1 MKVIKR
7 QPKPKGT
14 PAAPPTDPAT
24 TPGTEQQ
31 EAFDQYA
38 QQCAAADSLKL
49 KKLEEGAANVED
61 APPQETMDAPA
72 SQNHAPQSCADTTV
86 GAPLESEQNR
96 AQSGEKA
103 REETQ
108 SEPIGPPA
116 PKVAAK
122 AATTVKTEPTESY
135 LDKTI
140 RVLEKMG
147 YTYEECANVLSGFD
161 TNAQVDLWAV
171 IDQINDARRT
181 AAEMP
186 LKPADN
192 GTSSQEHE
200 EGSEWNSLEKNTW
213 ESQSDW
219 DQWGWKG
226 WAGWGYYNRSSSWQS
241 HNSDVVHSPSD
252 KHIQAAMERAD
263 TQELDQGITSNT
275 SPADPGMKNKE
286 PLDVEFV

>member
-1 MKVIKR
+1 MIKR
-7 QPKPKGT
+7 QRKPKGT

-38 QQCAAADSLKL
+38 QQCAAADSLNL

-200 EGSEWNSLEKNTW
+200 EGSEWTSWKKILGSPSPIGTNGVGKVGPDGAITTGRLRGSPTTVTLCIRRLINIFRL
-213 ESQSDW
+213 Q
-219 DQWGWKG
+219 WKG
-226 WAGWGYYNRSSSWQS
+226 QTHKNLTR
-241 HNSDVVHSPSD
+241 V
-252 KHIQAAMERAD
+252 
-263 TQELDQGITSNT
+263 
-275 SPADPGMKNKE
+275 SPAIIHLLILE
-286 PLDVEFV
+286 WRTRSR